1 MNPNAIIPA
10 INAHLK
16 QFVLGLSLLGL
27 AFQVSAQVQ
36 VEDAWIRATVAGQQA
51 TGAFMTV
58 TASGDSKLI
67 GAQSSAARIVQIHQS
82 SMKNDVMSMQ
92 PVEFVALPAGK
103 AVALDPHGY
112 HVMLIDLVA
121 QVKEGDKV
129 PLVLTVENAA
139 GETESITVQA
149 QARALNTPDHSKMH

>member
-1 MNPNAIIPA
+1 MNPNAITPA